1 MEYYISSGKITSC
14 NQGISINNRAFR
26 YGDGLFETMYFTN
39 GKIVNI
45 EKHYSRLNKGLN
57 ILRINCSILDPL
69 FLLDK
74 VKELLSANN
83 IEGAARIRLQVFRK
97 DGGLYRPENNDC
109 DYIIEAFP
117 LKYDNYKLNSK
128 GLKIG
133 IAKTIKKNKNQF
145 SQLKSTAKPEMVLCA
160 IEAEDNKWDDAI
172 LLNDEGYI
180 VESSSSNIF
189 IYKNNVIYTPSIDD
203 GLLNGIM
210 RQTIIEICKKYQVTE
225 AHLTEFDIL
234 SADEVFL
241 TNAIAGIKWVSAF
254 KSKRFRHKIS
264 DSLINEI
271 NNTVVNN

>member
-1 MEYYISSGKITSC
+1 MDYYISSEKLTSY
-14 NQGISINNRAFR
+14 NQGLSINNRAFR

-39 GKIVNI
+39 GKIINI
-45 EKHYSRLNKGLN
+45 EKHFLRLNTGLN
-57 ILRINCSILDPL
+57 ILRINCSKLEPIS
-69 FLLDK
+69 LLNK

-83 IEGAARIRLQVFRK
+83 IKGAARIRLQVFRK

-117 LKYDNYKLNSK
+117 LENNNYKLNKK

-133 IAKTIKKNKNQF
+133 IAKTIKKNMNQF
-145 SQLKSTAKPEMVLCA
+145 SQLKTTAKPEMVICA
-160 IEAEDNKWDDAI
+160 IEAEENKWDDAI

-189 IYKNNVIYTPSIDD
+189 IFKNNVIYTPHIND

-210 RQTIIEICKKYQVTE
+210 RQTLIEICKKYQVTE

-254 KSKRFRHKIS
+254 KSKRYFHKVS
-264 DSLINEI
+264 DNLLNEL
-271 NNTVVNN
+271 NKLL